1 MRRPLA
7 ALLGAAAVA
16 LAPACHGREAPD
28 DAFRAFTAA
37 VIAHRADDAWS
48 RLTKESQEAMTA
60 AAAKVAALSPKGSV
74 PTDPKQ
80 LLFGEDVG
88 LAQPVDEIKVEDE
101 KGAAATL
108 EVVTGPSHHE
118 VHMVREDGRWKL
130 DLTDGLKL

>member
-1 MRRPLA
+1 MRRSLA
-7 ALLGAAAVA
+7 AMLAAATTA
-16 LAPACHGREAPD
+16 LVPACKGGESPD

-37 VIAHRADDAWS
+37 VVAHRADDAWG

-88 LAQPVDEIKVEDE
+88 LAQPVDEIKVENE

-108 EVVTGPSHHE
+108 EVVTGPAHHE

-130 DLTDGLKL
+130 DLTEGLKL